1 MRSLTMLPGGLM
13 RSRIT
18 AVALALSS
26 TALLAGCDHGSQ
38 FGTGPERTETRDVG
52 SFDSI
57 EINGATQLRITVGVP
72 NSVTVEGREKFLER
86 LTTEVHGD
94 TLHIKARK
102 KDWVTIGTSPRITV
116 RVGVP
121 KLSKL
126 EVEGGNDVELTGL
139 DGGATHIR
147 LEGAVH
153 LKGSGQLD
161 ELKVF
166 MAGAGYADLDSVIA
180 QSAAV
185 TVAGVGTV
193 SVHPVETLDA
203 TMNGVGAIFY
213 SGSPSNVNTRVNG
226 LGAIGRRESGPTPPD
241 VPKPPIDPDS
251 LQPEY
256 ERAGSA
262 ADEQT
267 EVI

>member
-1 MRSLTMLPGGLM
+1 MG
-13 RSRIT
+13 SRIT
-18 AVALALSS
+18 VAALALSS
-26 TALLAGCDHGSQ
+26 FALLAGCDHKSE
-38 FGTGPERTETRDVG
+38 FGTGPHRTETREVDG
-52 SFDSI
+52 FDSI

-72 NSVTVEGREKFLER
+72 HSVTVEGREKFLER

-102 KDWVTIGTSPRITV
+102 KDWVSIGTSPRITV
-116 RVGVP
+116 RVGLP

-126 EVEGGNDVELTGL
+126 EVEGGNDVELSGFN
-139 DGGATHIR
+139 GGMTDIR

-166 MAGAGYADLDSVIA
+166 MAGAGYADLDQVIA

-193 SVHPVETLDA
+193 SVHPVETLRA

-213 SGSPSNVNTRVNG
+213 SGSPANVSTNLNG
-226 LGAIGRRESGPTPPD
+226 LGAIGRRDARTPSQA
-241 VPKPPIDPDS
+241 PKAPVDPDS

-256 ERAGSA
+256 ERDGA
-262 ADEQT
+262 APEENT

>member
-1 MRSLTMLPGGLM
+1 MG
-13 RSRIT
+13 SRIT
-18 AVALALSS
+18 AAALTLSS
-26 TALLAGCDHGSQ
+26 VALLAGCDHRSE
-38 FGTGPERTETRDVG
+38 FGTGPERTETREVG
-52 SFDSI
+52 QFESI

-72 NSVTVEGREKFLER
+72 HSLTVEGREKFIER
-86 LTTEVHGD
+86 LSTEVHGD
-94 TLHIKARK
+94 TLYIKARK
-102 KDWVTIGTSPRITV
+102 KDWVAIGTTPRITV

-121 KLSKL
+121 KLTRL
-126 EVEGGNDVELTGL
+126 EVEGGNDVELSGFA
-139 DGGATHIR
+139 GGATDIR

-153 LKGSGQLD
+153 LKGSGRLD

-166 MAGAGYADLDSVIA
+166 MAGAGYADLDNVIA

-193 SVHPVETLDA
+193 SVHPVQTLDA

-213 SGSPSNVNTRVNG
+213 SGSPPNVNTRVNG
-226 LGAIGRRESGPTPPD
+226 LGAIGRRDAGSPPPAPES
-241 VPKPPIDPDS
+241 PIDPDS

-256 ERAGSA
+256 ERDGSA
-262 ADEQT
+262 PEEST